1 MVLLFRYIWLLLYCY
16 GCSIY
21 AFIDKA
27 VQLQVDLQIFVLLR
41 IMVWTVIKQSVYC
54 KYIAASE
61 KDRED

>member
-1 MVLLFRYIWLLLYCY
+1 MVLLFRYIWVLLYCY

-41 IMVWTVIKQSVYC
+41 IMV
-54 KYIAASE
+54 
-61 KDRED
+61 